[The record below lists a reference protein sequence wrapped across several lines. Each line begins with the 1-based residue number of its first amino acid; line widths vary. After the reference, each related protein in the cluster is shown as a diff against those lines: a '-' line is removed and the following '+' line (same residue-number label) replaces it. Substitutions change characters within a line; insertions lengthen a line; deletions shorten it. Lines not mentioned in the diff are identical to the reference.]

1 MHNRK
6 YSMKQLAYLSL
17 LMMLPITATYSAE
30 ASPVKKLA
38 VEKLTAEPTH
48 LTTRISWLKYPQ
60 LQFKT
65 EDLANHDRS
74 AIIRIRADETGQVIA
89 TEVQESTGLKALD
102 QKILTAVR
110 TARVK
115 PYSKNGTALEMIGY
129 QTFTLKLADSEDN
142 DAHKPQC
149 SYGFESNNWLKQ
161 QKQQK
166 QQSVPFTY
174 LQQPQLQLAEVLL
187 NDQDRVV
194 KFKFKVDQQGDVT
207 QVKLKKRS
215 GVNAIDQQ
223 VIEAVQHS
231 QVAVKRSYKTLWI
244 YKKSTFKD
252 ELHFQVN
259 ACSE

>member
-1 MHNRK
+1 M
-6 YSMKQLAYLSL
+6 
-17 LMMLPITATYSAE
+17 
-30 ASPVKKLA
+30 
-38 VEKLTAEPTH
+38 
-48 LTTRISWLKYPQ
+48 
-60 LQFKT
+60 
-65 EDLANHDRS
+65 
-74 AIIRIRADETGQVIA
+74 
-89 TEVQESTGLKALD
+89 
-102 QKILTAVR
+102 
-110 TARVK
+110 
-115 PYSKNGTALEMIGY
+115 
-129 QTFTLKLADSEDN
+129 
-142 DAHKPQC
+142 
-149 SYGFESNNWLKQ
+149 
-161 QKQQK
+161 
-166 QQSVPFTY
+166 
-174 LQQPQLQLAEVLL
+174 LL

>member
-1 MHNRK
+1 
-6 YSMKQLAYLSL
+6 MKRLAYLSL
-17 LMMLPITATYSAE
+17 LMILPITTTYSAE
-30 ASPVKKLA
+30 SATVKKIA
-38 VEKLTAEPTH
+38 VEKLTAEPAH
-48 LTTRISWLKYPQ
+48 LTTRIQWIKYPQ
-60 LQFKT
+60 LQFKS

-74 AIIRIRADETGQVIA
+74 AIIRIRADETGRVIA
-89 TEVQESTGLKALD
+89 TEVKESTGLKFLD
-102 QKILTAVR
+102 QKIIAAV
-110 TARVK
+110 TLAKVK
-115 PYSKNGTALEMIGY
+115 PYSKNGTTLEMVGY
-129 QTFTLKLADSEDN
+129 QTFTLKLDDSEDN
-142 DAHKPQC
+142 PSRKSQC
-149 SYGFESNNWLKQ
+149 SYSFESKNWLRQ
-161 QKQQK
+161 QKH
-166 QQSVPFTY
+166 QSVPFTY

-252 ELHFQVN
+252 EIHFEVN
-259 ACSE
+259 GCSE